1 MAPALDLSQRAAIVT
16 GAGSGIGQATA
27 ILLAEAGASVVVV
40 GRNRERLAA
49 LAQELRRRGHPCGV
63 VRGDVAQE
71 ATARRAVAVCVRRF
85 GRVDILVNNAGT
97 AMMKSAPETSLT
109 EWNRVL
115 ATNLTSVYL
124 FSRFAIPEM
133 ERSGGGSV
141 INVASEAGIV
151 GFRRYAAYSASKA
164 AIVNLSRAMALD
176 HAAKGIRVNSVCPGS
191 IETPLLES
199 YYGAFPDPAAEREA
213 DAAAHPLGIG
223 QPVDVAWGILYL
235 ASDQARYV
243 TGHALVIDGGFTAQ

>member
-1 MAPALDLSQRAAIVT
+1 MPPGIDLSHRAAIVT

-27 ILLAEAGASVVVV
+27 MLLAEAGASVVVV
-40 GRNRERLAA
+40 GRNAEHLAA
-49 LAQELRRRGHPCGV
+49 LARDLRRRGTLHAV
-63 VRGDVAQE
+63 VRGDVAHQ
-71 ATARRAVAVCVRRF
+71 ATARRAVAACVRRF
-85 GRVDILVNNAGT
+85 GRLDILVNNAGT
-97 AMMKSAPETSLT
+97 AMMKSVPETSLA
-109 EWNRVL
+109 EWNHVL

-124 FSRFAIPEM
+124 FSHFAIPEM
-133 ERSGGGSV
+133 ERLGGGSV

-151 GFRRYAAYSASKA
+151 GFRGYAAYSASKA

-176 HAAKGIRVNSVCPGS
+176 HAARGIRVNSVCPGS
-191 IETPLLES
+191 IETPLLEA
-199 YYGAFPDPAAEREA
+199 YYRAFPDPAAEREA

-223 QPVDVAWGILYL
+223 QPADVAWGILYL